1 MKSTINSKAA
11 HDGGNGYMKDSIDGK
26 RYIFPSIM
34 STVIDDA
41 NNKINE
47 NDKNAVAN
55 LLNNFLENMDVTLQ
69 SNGIIKNGRYLV
81 GSSANTS
88 NNTVLGFNVN
98 SNEGKSSSDISII
111 CLLTL
116 LAYTSLNKYYSK
128 NKELPDELT
137 IDIDKMVTALPIDEI
152 KISGEREKYINRF
165 LHQHIVTINNFSTP
179 IQCMINFNKIDV
191 QPEGVIG
198 QYGLIG
204 NPNSMNDYRNDDIF
218 NDLKKKYGF
227 KKFTGED
234 VEKIGPV
241 ISIDIGDGTIDFSV
255 VDGASPVPRINS
267 SVLLGV
273 GNVVEEAVMNL
284 RQKYPTYGQLNRQN
298 FMKIALRGG
307 DKESDAFSSFIDKPI
322 VLLEQQIEEK
332 VKSIFAKLSNQVG
345 LITIN
350 GGGSPLVKKYYEKD
364 FDNLINTLMPFG
376 SAPILWVPP
385 KYSQFLNLDGLEFR
399 LNHM

>member
-1 MKSTINSKAA
+1 MKSTISSKAA

>member
-1 MKSTINSKAA
+1 MNSPIHLIAA
-11 HDGGNGYMKDSIDGK
+11 HDGGNGYMKDAIDGK

-34 STVIDDA
+34 STVIDNA
-41 NNKINE
+41 NNKINKK
-47 NDKNAVAN
+47 DKNAISS
-55 LLNNFLENMDVTLQ
+55 LLNNFQENMDVTLQ
-69 SNGIIKNGRYLV
+69 SNGIKKNGRYLV
-81 GSSANTS
+81 GNSANTS
-88 NNTVLGFNVN
+88 NNIVLGFNVN

-116 LAYTSLNKYYSK
+116 LAYTSLNKFYSK
-128 NKELPDELT
+128 NGELPENLT
-137 IDIDKMVTALPIDEI
+137 VEVDKMVTALPIDEI
-152 KISGEREKYINRF
+152 KIPGEREKYINRF

-179 IQCMINFNKIDV
+179 IQCVINFNKVDV

-204 NPNSMNDYRNDDIF
+204 DPHNINNYRNDDIF

-227 KKFTGED
+227 KKFTGENI
-234 VEKIGPV
+234 EKIGPV

-255 VDGASPVPRINS
+255 LNGVSPVPRINS

-273 GNVVEEAVMNL
+273 GNIVEEAVMNL

-307 DKESDAFSSFIDKPI
+307 DKESAAFLSFIDKPI
-322 VLLEQQIEEK
+322 ILLEQQIEEK

-345 LITIN
+345 LIVIS

-364 FDNLINTLMPFG
+364 FDNIINTLMPFG
-376 SAPILWVPP
+376 AAATLWVPAR
-385 KYSQFLNLDGLEFR
+385 YSQFLNLDGLEFR